1 MRFRVLGAVR
11 AYAADGTPIPLG
23 DRQRALL
30 AALLARAGRVVPAD
44 LLAELIWR
52 DSQPAD
58 PVAALH
64 SQVSRLRRTLPGLL
78 LATEPPGYLLR
89 AATDADRFDQLVASA
104 ARADPVTREKLL
116 DEALGLWHGPA
127 YAGPADT
134 EIARLEAIRL
144 DESRLHATEQWH
156 EALLHT
162 GQAARSLPRLEAFV
176 AEHPLRETARDLLLR
191 TLFALGRTADAL
203 DAYRQYAT
211 SLAAELGLE
220 PSAAIRETHRRILRQ
235 EPVHDA
241 PPLLGLKTAH
251 LTAGGRTIAMA
262 GLGSGPPLVSLPGW
276 VTSIDVVAAGRDPRS
291 SLLQRLVA
299 RHAITIY
306 DRQGTGLSRGPVTDF
321 GLAAAVTELH
331 AVVLRVGPPVNL
343 LAMSE
348 AGPVAVALAA
358 AHPELVDRLVFV
370 GTYADGPATFRRPD
384 LNAALVTMVRTHW
397 GLGSKLFADL
407 FRPGAGEAAARHLAE
422 VLRDSADRDVAAGY
436 LEAAYDVDTSAL
448 LPQVTA
454 PALVLHYRGDRV
466 IPFEGGRQLA
476 AGLPDARLVPLE
488 GRYHLPDATDLDRV
502 VDLITDFLG

>member
-11 AYAADGTPIPLG
+11 VYTADGTPIPLG
-23 DRQRALL
+23 DRQRSLL
-30 AALLARAGRVVPAD
+30 AALLARAGQVVSAD
-44 LLAELIWR
+44 LLAELIWG
-52 DSQPAD
+52 DAQPVD

-64 SQVSRLRRTLPGLL
+64 SQVSRLRRTLPGLM
-78 LATEPPGYLLR
+78 LATAPPGYVLR
-89 AATDADRFDQLVASA
+89 AETDADQFDRLVAA
-104 ARADPVTREKLL
+104 AGPAPPAEQVRLL
-116 DEALGLWHGPA
+116 EEALGLWHGPA

-144 DESRLHATEQWH
+144 EESRLHATERWH
-156 EALLHT
+156 EALLQT
-162 GQAARSLPRLEAFV
+162 GQAARSLPRLESFV

-191 TLFALGRTADAL
+191 TLAALGRPADAL
-203 DAYRQYAT
+203 DAYRQYAA
-211 SLAAELGLE
+211 SLAAEVGLE
-220 PSAAIRETHRRILRQ
+220 PSAAIRETQLRILRRQ
-235 EPVHDA
+235 PVHDA
-241 PPLLGLKTAH
+241 PPLLGLRTAR
-251 LTAGGRTIAMA
+251 LTIGDRTLAMA
-262 GLGSGPPLVSLPGW
+262 GLGSGPPLVALPGW

-299 RHAITIY
+299 RHAVTIY

-331 AVVLRVGPPVNL
+331 AVVQRVGPPVNL

-358 AHPELVDRLVFV
+358 AHPDLVDRLVFV

-436 LEAAYDVDTSAL
+436 LEAAYDVDTAPL
-448 LPQVTA
+448 LPQITA

-466 IPFEGGRQLA
+466 IPFDGGRQLA

-488 GRYHLPDATDLDRV
+488 GRYHLPDAADLDRV
-502 VDLITDFLG
+502 VALITDFLG